1 MTKATKAY
9 FQKTAQRSR
18 RGPTIPTPVSPA
30 TEITDAGG
38 MAELFGVRKG
48 TLYNLIG
55 SVPELRDASI
65 SLAREGQQRG
75 KRLYFTE
82 PFRRYFAARRQ
93 S

>member
-1 MTKATKAY
+1 
-9 FQKTAQRSR
+9 
-18 RGPTIPTPVSPA
+18 
-30 TEITDAGG
+30 

-82 PFRRYFAARRQ
+82 PFRRYFAARRE